1 MVRQSVCLPMR
12 KDIWVIRLKPAGMQI
27 SVISIIEILAIPSV
41 KEMTVG
47 AAARCPAAAGQIF
60 KLTRYLMELTG
71 EAGYGSWA
79 EKLLYNGCGGQPP
92 ITQDGKVMYY
102 ADYFINGGLKS
113 TEDGR
118 LQDNGAS
125 FEWQCCTGTFPQDVA
140 EYAQSFILI
149 IQKRDCLSA
158 SICRQM

>member
-1 MVRQSVCLPMR
+1 
-12 KDIWVIRLKPAGMQI
+12 
-27 SVISIIEILAIPSV
+27 
-41 KEMTVG
+41 
-47 AAARCPAAAGQIF
+47 
-60 KLTRYLMELTG
+60 MELTG
-71 EAGYGSWA
+71 EARYGSWA

-140 EYAQSFILI
+140 EYANLLYYHSEDGLFVSQYLPSDVTFSIGDKQVRLENTSFYPKEKELRFVDTGYNSTSFSCAVMGNRK
-149 IQKRDCLSA
+149 QYCLHKQRKSEYQYP
-158 SICRQM
+158 S

>member
-1 MVRQSVCLPMR
+1 MDAVVSL
-12 KDIWVIRLKPAGMQI
+12 
-27 SVISIIEILAIPSV
+27 
-41 KEMTVG
+41 
-47 AAARCPAAAGQIF
+47 
-60 KLTRYLMELTG
+60 
-71 EAGYGSWA
+71 
-79 EKLLYNGCGGQPP
+79 P

-140 EYAQSFILI
+140 EYANLLYLLFRKGTVCQPV
-149 IQKRDCLSA
+149 SA
-158 SICRQM
+158 VRCNFLYWR

>member
-1 MVRQSVCLPMR
+1 M
-12 KDIWVIRLKPAGMQI
+12 AG
-27 SVISIIEILAIPSV
+27 
-41 KEMTVG
+41 
-47 AAARCPAAAGQIF
+47 
-60 KLTRYLMELTG
+60 
-71 EAGYGSWA
+71 WA

-140 EYAQSFILI
+140 EYANLLYYHSEEGLFVSQYLPSDVTFSIGDKQVRLENTSFYP
-149 IQKRDCLSA
+149 KEKEA
-158 SICRQM
+158 SICCSRRDTGYNSTSFSCAVIGQPEAILSA